1 MADIL
6 VENNSCLIYQNYLDE
21 ATNAALF
28 AHAISKQADFQH
40 TMTVGA
46 DGEGALNENY
56 RHSNALQPKD
66 FIDYYKILRKKI
78 KGDLAQI
85 LEKLGIE
92 PFEPNN
98 MEMHLTSHNHGEFYK
113 PHIDNG
119 KGPLKNRVI
128 TFVYYFH
135 SIPKRFE
142 GGQLL
147 FLKNKPKPL
156 IVPPDNNS
164 IVFFNSSFL
173 HAVHPVTCPSQKFED
188 GRFTL
193 NGWIWKKPDAEGE
206 GEANKPAT
214 EPLAQ

>member
-1 MADIL
+1 MADTL
-6 VENNSCLIYQNYLDE
+6 VENNSCLIYNDYLE
-21 ATNAALF
+21 PAINADLM
-28 AHAISKQADFQH
+28 AHAIAKEADFEH
-40 TMTVGA
+40 TQTVGA
-46 DGEGALNENY
+46 DGEGALNINY
-56 RHSNALQPKD
+56 RHSLSLRPKD

-78 KGDLAQI
+78 RTDLPEI

-92 PFEPNN
+92 PFELGNV
-98 MEMHLTSHNHGEFYK
+98 EMHLTSHNHGEFYK

-119 KGPLKNRVI
+119 KGKLQGRVI

-135 SIPKRFE
+135 SIPKQFD

-173 HAVHPVTCPSQKFED
+173 HAVHPVTCPSHKFAD

-193 NGWIWKKPDAEGE
+193 NGWLWKKIEEEPVVQTAEQPKSE
-206 GEANKPAT
+206 E
-214 EPLAQ
+214 